1 MASRNLGIEHRLNKW
16 FLDKHRS
23 QLTGLVDYYAR
34 LVPQGKESIRPACKK
49 CGYSGHLTYQCRN
62 FIKIDPNK
70 DIVLDVSSTSSES
83 DDDYVTPLRALREQ
97 ELQEKVK
104 KKKKRKKKKKKS
116 RDSSEDS
123 SSDSESHSEKRKKKK
138 LKRKYKSSS
147 DSSDEEAEKKK
158 KSKKH
163 KKKKSKKKSSDSD

>member
-1 MASRNLGIEHRLNKW
+1 MESEIL
-16 FLDKHRS
+16 
-23 QLTGLVDYYAR
+23 AR

-104 KKKKRKKKKKKS
+104 KKKKRKKKKKS
-116 RDSSEDS
+116 RHSSEDS
-123 SSDSESHSEKRKKKK
+123 SSESDSESEKKKK
-138 LKRKYKSSS
+138 KKIKRKHKSSS
-147 DSSDEEAEKKK
+147 ESSDEESPKKK

-163 KKKKSKKKSSDSD
+163 KKKKHKKKLSESD